1 MMYNISRDSIKL
13 KEQEIDD
20 LKIKIQDSIKE
31 NLQLETGY
39 KIKIDELDKEKQNL
53 IKQKNDLQAQ
63 IQL

>member
-1 MMYNISRDSIKL
+1 MMFNISRDSIKL

-31 NLQLETGY
+31 NLQLETGF

-53 IKQKNDLQAQ
+53 IKQKNDLQSQ

>member
-31 NLQLETGY
+31 NLQLETGF

>member
-31 NLQLETGY
+31 NLQLETGF
-39 KIKIDELDKEKQNL
+39 KIKIDELDKEKHN
-53 IKQKNDLQAQ
+53 
-63 IQL
+63 